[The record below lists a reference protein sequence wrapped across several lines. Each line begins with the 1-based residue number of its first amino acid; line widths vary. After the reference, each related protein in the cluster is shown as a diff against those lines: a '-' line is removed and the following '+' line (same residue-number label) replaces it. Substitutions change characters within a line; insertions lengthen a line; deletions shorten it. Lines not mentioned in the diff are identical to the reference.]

1 MTPQQLR
8 SLRRKLGLSQRG
20 LAGLLDYDLRTI
32 QRWEAGDMPI
42 PKVVELALKNVSAPP
57 NCALFNH

>member
-20 LAGLLDYDLRTI
+20 LAELLDYDLRTI

-42 PKVVELALKNVSAPP
+42 PKVVELALKNVSA
-57 NCALFNH
+57 AT

>member
-20 LAGLLDYDLRTI
+20 LAELLDYDLRTI
-32 QRWEAGDMPI
+32 QRWEGGETPI
-42 PKVVELALKNVSAPP
+42 PKVVELALKNVSA
-57 NCALFNH
+57 AT